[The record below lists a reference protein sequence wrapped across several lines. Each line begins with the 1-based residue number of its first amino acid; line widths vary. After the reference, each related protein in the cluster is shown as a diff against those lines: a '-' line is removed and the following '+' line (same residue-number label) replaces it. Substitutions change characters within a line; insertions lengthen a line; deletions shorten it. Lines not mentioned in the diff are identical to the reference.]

1 MRHVLIM
8 AGGSGKRLWP
18 LSRRDMPKQLLR
30 ILGGQSLLRL
40 AYERLEGVV
49 EPEQVWVCT
58 GADYAAVVAGD
69 LPELDPGN
77 ILGEPEGRDSMNA
90 IAWTAAVLAE
100 RDPDAVMAVV
110 ASDHVMRPT
119 AAFQEALREGFEVAE
134 ADPHALVT
142 FGVVP
147 ATPHTG
153 YGYLHRGEALPG
165 RPNVRRV
172 LGFKEKPDRSTAESY
187 LDSGDYWWNAG
198 MFVWRARTV
207 LDQLRQLLPDTHRLV
222 TELAAQPERLAE
234 IYPKLAKISVD
245 YAVMEPA
252 SLGRTD
258 AHVVAVQLPIVWHDV
273 GGYPSL
279 RRQLP
284 WDEHGNAVTGT
295 TVVVGSRDNLVL
307 NECVDGR
314 LLAVIGMTDTVMV
327 QTDQITVVAPLGESE
342 RVKELVAAVTDQL
355 GAGYA

>member
-58 GADYAAVVAGD
+58 GADYAHVVAAE

-110 ASDHVMRPT
+110 ASDHIMRPT

-147 ATPHTG
+147 ATAHTG
-153 YGYLHRGEALPG
+153 YGYLHRGEALP
-165 RPNVRRV
+165 
-172 LGFKEKPDRSTAESY
+172 ES
-187 LDSGDYWWNAG
+187 
-198 MFVWRARTV
+198 
-207 LDQLRQLLPDTHRLV
+207 
-222 TELAAQPERLAE
+222 PERASGARVQGE
-234 IYPKLAKISVD
+234 ARPVD
-245 YAVMEPA
+245 RRGLPG
-252 SLGRTD
+252 LG
-258 AHVVAVQLPIVWHDV
+258 
-273 GGYPSL
+273 
-279 RRQLP
+279 
-284 WDEHGNAVTGT
+284 
-295 TVVVGSRDNLVL
+295 
-307 NECVDGR
+307 
-314 LLAVIGMTDTVMV
+314 
-327 QTDQITVVAPLGESE
+327 
-342 RVKELVAAVTDQL
+342 
-355 GAGYA
+355 

>member
-40 AYERLEGVV
+40 AYERLDGVV

-58 GADYAAVVAGD
+58 GADYAHVVAA
-69 LPELDPGN
+69 ELDPGN

-110 ASDHVMRPT
+110 ASDHIMRPT

-134 ADPHALVT
+134 ADAHALVT

-147 ATPHTG
+147 ATAHTG
-153 YGYLHRGEALPG
+153 YGYLHRGQALPG
-165 RPNVRRV
+165 HPGVRHV
-172 LGFKEKPDRSTAESY
+172 LGFKEKPDRSTAEGY

-198 MFVWRARTV
+198 MFVWQARTV
-207 LDQLRQLLPDTHRLV
+207 LDQLHQLLPDTHRLV
-222 TELAAQPERLAE
+222 TELAADPDRL
-234 IYPKLAKISVD
+234 Y
-245 YAVMEPA
+245 
-252 SLGRTD
+252 
-258 AHVVAVQLPIVWHDV
+258 
-273 GGYPSL
+273 
-279 RRQLP
+279 
-284 WDEHGNAVTGT
+284 
-295 TVVVGSRDNLVL
+295 
-307 NECVDGR
+307 
-314 LLAVIGMTDTVMV
+314 
-327 QTDQITVVAPLGESE
+327 
-342 RVKELVAAVTDQL
+342 
-355 GAGYA
+355 